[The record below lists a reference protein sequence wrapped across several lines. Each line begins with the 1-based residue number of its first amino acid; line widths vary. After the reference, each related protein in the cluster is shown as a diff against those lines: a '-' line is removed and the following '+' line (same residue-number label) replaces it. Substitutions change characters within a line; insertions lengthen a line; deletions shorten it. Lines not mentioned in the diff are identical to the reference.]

1 MVASLKISQNLN
13 QNLTE
18 AFEGFSE
25 RFLKDFERSDPQNR
39 RNNMNKKAY
48 IKPAQRIV
56 VLQHQSH
63 LLAASGGE
71 ERSLR
76 TVSGPFDYGGSDENY
91 DGDVR

>member
-1 MVASLKISQNLN
+1 
-13 QNLTE
+13 
-18 AFEGFSE
+18 
-25 RFLKDFERSDPQNR
+25 
-39 RNNMNKKAY
+39 MNKKAY